1 MSPYHAYNSQGVDY
15 MKVRFFNWM
24 VILALFISGAAFAIR
39 PDGKNEAVSAKTVAG
54 IEIQLTPNG
63 FFFRGDN
70 RPPSTPG
77 TGIFTTGFRPQGT
90 NTDLAAHLSFRGD
103 SAYVSTSRS
112 DLSAEQYVYGRSAAH
127 NSDGYLYVISQDT
140 LPDGYWIPGLYPNDP
155 AVRNN
160 QEFAVYGTI
169 QPADIAGAFHYFEG
183 QDVPVE
189 WIPNPNYGHAST
201 SPYNPSRD
209 GQYQDICT
217 VITAIAAYLCGHDSK
232 PR

>member
-1 MSPYHAYNSQGVDY
+1 MSPHLTGNSQGVDS
-15 MKVRFFNWM
+15 MKVNYFNWL
-24 VILALFISGAAFAIR
+24 VVLALFISGGAFANR
-39 PDGKNEAVSAKTVAG
+39 PDGKNDAVTAKSVAA
-54 IEIQLTPNG
+54 IDIPRAPAG

-70 RPPSTPG
+70 RAPSTPG

-90 NTDLAAHLSFRGD
+90 NADLTAHLSLRGD

-112 DLSAEQYVYGRSAAH
+112 DISAEQYVYGRSAAH
-127 NSDGYLYVISQDT
+127 ASDGYLYVISPDT

-189 WIPNPNYGHAST
+189 WIPNPNYAHAST
-201 SPYNPSRD
+201 SPYNPSQD
-209 GQYQDICT
+209 GQFQDICS
-217 VITAIAAYLCGHDSK
+217 VITAIAAYLCGYDLK